1 ATQGNKSPGKQDPPT
16 SWRDVPVDGLC
27 CHNPSP
33 EVSEIIRLGQDAMAR
48 KRRAWD
54 DWMLIAEALA
64 AGRAEVM
71 RDVHTNQPTG
81 RRYERAMSEWL
92 IKNGFKEVD
101 KGARCRLLECLQ
113 HRDEIERWRALL
125 TDAER
130 FRVNHPD
137 TVLRKW
143 KKSVAVPDLQA
154 KPKTSAFAQL
164 KEAHAQLIEDHHRL
178 EVAAGGGDL
187 WSSQDT
193 AKDIQAVMQ
202 ARLSAEKAMKVGRG
216 LYVDSLKK
224 LSKPKR
230 LDEVERLIKQLGLSP
245 LALVDELK
253 AVTS

>member
-1 ATQGNKSPGKQDPPT
+1 
-16 SWRDVPVDGLC
+16 
-27 CHNPSP
+27 
-33 EVSEIIRLGQDAMAR
+33 
-48 KRRAWD
+48 
-54 DWMLIAEALA
+54 
-64 AGRAEVM
+64 
-71 RDVHTNQPTG
+71 
-81 RRYERAMSEWL
+81 
-92 IKNGFKEVD
+92 
-101 KGARCRLLECLQ
+101 ECLQ

-143 KKSVAVPDLQA
+143 KKSVAVADLQV

-178 EVAAGGGDL
+178 EREVAAGGGDF
-187 WSSQDT
+187 WSSQDP
-193 AKDIQAVMQ
+193 AKDIQAVM
-202 ARLSAEKAMKVGRG
+202 AAKLSAEKAMKVGRG